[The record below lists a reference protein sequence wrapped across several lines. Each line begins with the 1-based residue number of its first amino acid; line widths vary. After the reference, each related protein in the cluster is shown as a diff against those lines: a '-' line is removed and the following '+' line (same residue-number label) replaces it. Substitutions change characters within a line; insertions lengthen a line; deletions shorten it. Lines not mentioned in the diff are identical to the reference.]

1 MSPDDIDSV
10 VLNLHSFLH
19 YELGLPLDENED
31 YEMLSNFMH
40 RVLDKFVTR
49 DRNYN

>member
-10 VLNLHSFLH
+10 VL
-19 YELGLPLDENED
+19 ELYDYLISIGCTLNED
-31 YEMLSNFMH
+31 DQYDALSAFMH
-40 RVLDKFVTR
+40 DTLDKFVTR

>member
-10 VLNLHSFLH
+10 VLGLFDFLVRD
-19 YELGLPLDENED
+19 LGCDLGEDED
-31 YEMLSNFMH
+31 YEALKDHMYDA
-40 RVLDKFVTR
+40 LDKFVTR